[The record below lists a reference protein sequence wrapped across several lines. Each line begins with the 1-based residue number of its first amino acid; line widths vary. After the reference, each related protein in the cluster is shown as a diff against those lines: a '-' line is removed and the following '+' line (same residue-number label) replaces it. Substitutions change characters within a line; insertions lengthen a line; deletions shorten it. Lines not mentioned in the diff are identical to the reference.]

1 MRVLITFNRE
11 NTWYDGYK
19 GVTFPL
25 RYVNHDGSIE
35 VVIEDSVE
43 GYWVGTVNKG
53 DWQYA

>member
-35 VVIEDSVE
+35 VVIEDSNQ

-53 DWQYA
+53 DWEYA